1 MLLKLLLKRDLPDWK
16 GVGYDYLLRCEG
28 WTIPKEERWKF
39 RLAIGKV
46 GRRFPRASNV
56 KSEASQSAT
65 CNRTMCNKK
74 KGGDRGAV
82 SGCWHRVM

>member
-46 GRRFPRASNV
+46 GRSFPRAS
-56 KSEASQSAT
+56 KCEI
-65 CNRTMCNKK
+65 
-74 KGGDRGAV
+74 
-82 SGCWHRVM
+82 

>member
-28 WTIPKEERWKF
+28 WTIPEEERWKF

-46 GRRFPRASNV
+46 GRSFPRAS
-56 KSEASQSAT
+56 KCEI
-65 CNRTMCNKK
+65 
-74 KGGDRGAV
+74 
-82 SGCWHRVM
+82 